1 MKSRAML
8 LRSAHSANAVV
19 DDIERAKASTDRLDR
34 CLLKDVQGDARN
46 AIGAAA
52 SDNLRWLMRWI
63 VFLRVWLRA
72 IMQASMAARS
82 TLHAI
87 GS

>member
-1 MKSRAML
+1 M
-8 LRSAHSANAVV
+8 
-19 DDIERAKASTDRLDR
+19 
-34 CLLKDVQGDARN
+34 LKDVQGDARN